1 MEESFEEVM
10 ALNSVLKDGGKFIM
24 LKEKSFNGENQQ
36 HRHGMKPLAYK
47 DNT

>member
-24 LKEKSFNGENQQ
+24 LKEKSFNEERESTTQTW
-36 HRHGMKPLAYK
+36 HETPCI
-47 DNT
+47 